1 MPLEDKA
8 LRLRIMREIAK
19 RNVDALR
26 LQVSVLNNIVT
37 LNGELRPLR
46 GRLARN
52 TKEEL
57 ETIRQILLTIPK
69 VREVIIQ
76 DVRCF

>member
-8 LRLRIMREIAK
+8 TRLRILREIAK
-19 RNVDALR
+19 RNVDATR

-37 LNGELRPLR
+37 LTGELRPLR
-46 GRLARN
+46 GRMARD
-52 TKEEL
+52 TQQEL
-57 ETIRQILLTIPK
+57 ETIREIILHLPK
-69 VREVIIQ
+69 IREVIVR

>member
-19 RNVDALR
+19 RNVDATR

-37 LNGELRPLR
+37 LTGELRPLR
-46 GRLARN
+46 GRMARDS
-52 TKEEL
+52 KQEL
-57 ETIRQILLTIPK
+57 ETIREILLTVPK
-69 VREVIIQ
+69 VREVIVH